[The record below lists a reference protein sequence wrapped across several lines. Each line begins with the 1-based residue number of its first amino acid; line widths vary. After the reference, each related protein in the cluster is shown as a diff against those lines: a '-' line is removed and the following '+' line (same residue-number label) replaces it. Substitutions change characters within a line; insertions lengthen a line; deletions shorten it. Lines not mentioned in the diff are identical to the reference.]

1 MYAEGFGPLL
11 TVQRAKKMSEAETK
25 TKIEKKSLREGDEI
39 VVPAVSWITTYSPL
53 QQFGLKLKFVDIDI
67 NSNPNYIFENDVQY
81 DTVQLFDYDTNT
93 VFVNSFIECQHY
105 VKGGWSFIP
114 EERNEDYYHD
124 VLFNISTLLIFIS
137 IFTFKKLFNK

>member
-1 MYAEGFGPLL
+1 MVEDELI
-11 TVQRAKKMSEAETK
+11 V
-25 TKIEKKSLREGDEI
+25 KICGKYPED
-39 VVPAVSWITTYSPL
+39 
-53 QQFGLKLKFVDIDI
+53 FVDIDI